1 MIYDKPNKG
10 EDGLYFVKA
19 LGDNKKRHYL
29 QLNRVKNLS
38 LSGDSNEISMN
49 LVSEKNFQKIA
60 DLDELNIK
68 SAVENATS
76 WFGKELGE
84 DVVRAAYT
92 SSLVSNEFT
101 CEKIPQTRVFN
112 ANQELVNFDNIKPTS
127 VCTTIVEFAGLW
139 FAKKAFGPVW
149 NLVQVKVFD
158 DPVIEDLYPEE
169 YAIAD
174 EEEEADQ

>member
-1 MIYDKPNKG
+1 MIYDKPNKN

-29 QLNRVKNLS
+29 QLNRVTELS
-38 LSGDSNEISMN
+38 LSGDSSEFSMN
-49 LVSEKNFQKIA
+49 LVTEKNIQKIT

-68 SAVENATS
+68 SAVENSVS
-76 WFGKELGE
+76 WFGKKLSE

-92 SSLVSNEFT
+92 SSLMSNDFT
-101 CEKIPQTRVFN
+101 CEKIPQTKVFN
-112 ANQELVNFDNIKPTS
+112 ANQELVNFDNIKPSST
-127 VCTTIVEFAGLW
+127 CTVITEFAGLW

-158 DPVIEDLYPEE
+158 DPVVKDLYPEE
-169 YAIAD
+169 YAIVD
-174 EEEEADQ
+174 EEDTDQ